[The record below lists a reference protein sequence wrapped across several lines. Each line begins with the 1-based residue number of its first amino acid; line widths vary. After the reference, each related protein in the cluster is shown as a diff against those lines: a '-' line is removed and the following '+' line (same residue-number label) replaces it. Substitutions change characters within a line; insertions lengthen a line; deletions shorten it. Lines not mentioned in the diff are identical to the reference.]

1 MPKIGITGHT
11 SGVGKHLFD
20 KMGHKGWS
28 LSTGT
33 DLSTDE
39 GIDKMIAEA
48 SDVDVL
54 INNAENGENIKLK
67 VMKKV
72 WEKWRWEDKILGNMG
87 SYKTMQAQLQ
97 PSMIESEGNKPTIEQ
112 QNFYN
117 ELPTWARKL
126 ADGLK
131 ELGPSGQ
138 QGTKQKGN
146 YD

>member
-20 KMGHKGWS
+20 QMGHKGWS

-72 WEKWRWEDKILGNMG
+72 WEKWRWEDKILVNKVNLDENQDLALKYSIRSIPSLLLFEGG
-87 SYKTMQAQLQ
+87 SLLDMKVGMLSKTDLL
-97 PSMIESEGNKPTIEQ
+97 SWIESKVS
-112 QNFYN
+112 
-117 ELPTWARKL
+117 K
-126 ADGLK
+126 
-131 ELGPSGQ
+131 
-138 QGTKQKGN
+138 
-146 YD
+146 